1 MDLCTEGIFLPGHI
15 THSFIQLSLLAPS
28 SSTFDLFASLVSTVN
43 LHCNCLPTLLQALAT
58 MRPDQ
63 EIWLLSYYKEKNAIE
78 SLWTFFWISLGEY
91 RALWEKG
98 APKVITT
105 MCVLTIKKDE
115 NLMPLWAK
123 SWIVTLGNQEEC
135 DWSKSDHFAPILC
148 FDSLR
153 FLVSLTVQ
161 HQRSLKQGD

>member
-1 MDLCTEGIFLPGHI
+1 MH
-15 THSFIQLSLLAPS
+15 
-28 SSTFDLFASLVSTVN
+28 
-43 LHCNCLPTLLQALAT
+43 
-58 MRPDQ
+58 PDQ
-63 EIWLLSYYKEKNAIE
+63 EIWLLSYYEEKNAIE
-78 SLWTFFWISLGEY
+78 SLWTFFWMSLGEY

-135 DWSKSDHFAPILC
+135 NWLKSDHFAPILC
-148 FDSLR
+148 FDSHR

-161 HQRSLKQGD
+161 HLRSLKQGD